1 MKDLER
7 NNIIFGAA
15 YYPEYM
21 PYERLQEDIAMMQEA
36 GMNTVRI
43 AESTWSTLEPVEG
56 KFDFSY
62 VDKVLAA
69 VEKAGMYTVIGTP
82 TYAIPSWL
90 EKKCPEVM
98 VFNGYTRAKY
108 GRRQIMDIVH
118 PVFRQCAENVICR
131 LLEHT
136 AKNPCVI
143 GFQIDNET
151 KHYGTASP
159 EVQAMFVEYLKEQFH
174 TTERLNDVFGLRYW
188 SNSIHDW
195 SDFPDMAGCI
205 HGGLAGEFAK
215 FQRSLAAE
223 YLMWQSEIVKKYK
236 RQDQFITHNFDF
248 EWKKFGA
255 DIAQDGYSYG
265 VQPDINHYEAS
276 KAVTIAGTDIY
287 HPTQDDLTG
296 AEIAFGGDSIR
307 TLKDSS
313 YLVLECQA
321 QAFKYWTP
329 YPGQLRLQGYS
340 HLASGAEGIM
350 YWNWHSIHDGY
361 ETYWKG
367 VLSHDLAVNPAYEE
381 AGTFGREIA
390 EIGKDVL
397 CISRKSPVAL
407 VVDNQSLT
415 GFRWFPID
423 KDLSYNDVV
432 RRMYD
437 CLYEM
442 NIPCDVI
449 DIHQMEERF
458 DQEDK
463 PYQMIVTPVL
473 YSVSDT
479 FVQKLKKYVQSG
491 GVLVSSFKSFVADRH
506 LSVYPDAQPH
516 GMTECFGMSYNQFT
530 EPGRIKVAGEQVLY
544 FAELLKPDSAQVME
558 QYEHKYWG
566 KYAAITKNSFG
577 QGYGYYVGCYV
588 TKDKLKEILKDA
600 IVCAHIDNYF
610 EDNIMWPVIVRSGIN
625 DKHEKIHYILHYS
638 EDEKEIPCPFEMV
651 EDILTGQ
658 CYKKEQSLPLKD
670 WGVMVLREKEGG
682 KE

>member
-7 NNIIFGAA
+7 NDIIFGAA

-69 VEKAGMYTVIGTP
+69 VEKAGMYAVIGTP

-205 HGGLAGEFAK
+205 HGGLASEFAK

-248 EWKKFGA
+248 EWKKFGV

-321 QAFKYWTP
+321 T
-329 YPGQLRLQGYS
+329 
-340 HLASGAEGIM
+340 GI
-350 YWNWHSIHDGY
+350 
-361 ETYWKG
+361 
-367 VLSHDLAVNPAYEE
+367 
-381 AGTFGREIA
+381 
-390 EIGKDVL
+390 
-397 CISRKSPVAL
+397 
-407 VVDNQSLT
+407 
-415 GFRWFPID
+415 
-423 KDLSYNDVV
+423 
-432 RRMYD
+432 
-437 CLYEM
+437 
-442 NIPCDVI
+442 
-449 DIHQMEERF
+449 
-458 DQEDK
+458 
-463 PYQMIVTPVL
+463 
-473 YSVSDT
+473 
-479 FVQKLKKYVQSG
+479 
-491 GVLVSSFKSFVADRH
+491 
-506 LSVYPDAQPH
+506 
-516 GMTECFGMSYNQFT
+516 
-530 EPGRIKVAGEQVLY
+530 
-544 FAELLKPDSAQVME
+544 
-558 QYEHKYWG
+558 
-566 KYAAITKNSFG
+566 
-577 QGYGYYVGCYV
+577 
-588 TKDKLKEILKDA
+588 
-600 IVCAHIDNYF
+600 
-610 EDNIMWPVIVRSGIN
+610 
-625 DKHEKIHYILHYS
+625 
-638 EDEKEIPCPFEMV
+638 
-651 EDILTGQ
+651 
-658 CYKKEQSLPLKD
+658 
-670 WGVMVLREKEGG
+670 
-682 KE
+682 